1 MMLPFIWHSVIK
13 CRWPTH
19 MKNVNPKQPVI
30 FRSTLG
36 VENIFKSEG
45 KKTTF
50 FNDSG
55 S

>member
-13 CRWPTH
+13 CQWPTH
-19 MKNVNPKQPVI
+19 VKNVNQKQPVI
-30 FRSTLG
+30 CRSAWG

-45 KKTTF
+45 EGTF
-50 FNDSG
+50 FNDLG